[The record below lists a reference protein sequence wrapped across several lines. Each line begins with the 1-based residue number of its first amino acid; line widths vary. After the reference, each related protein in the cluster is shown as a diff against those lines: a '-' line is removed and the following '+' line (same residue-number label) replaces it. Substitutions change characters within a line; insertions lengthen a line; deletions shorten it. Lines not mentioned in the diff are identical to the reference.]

1 MRRTFAALL
10 MLACAAA
17 LSHCGGGDAA
27 PTPGTASTGARTSIL
42 LITLDTTRFD
52 AIGPHARGVQTPA
65 FNRLAA
71 RGRLFMQAYATVPE
85 TLPSHASM
93 LTGLYPAGHGIHENA
108 RYLAETHP
116 LATEK
121 LQSAG
126 YDTSAFVSAFV
137 LARRFGLARGF
148 ARYDDE
154 LPAGQPERS
163 AKDTADR
170 AIAYVSSATGRP
182 QFVWVHFFDPH
193 TPYAPTGA
201 FAEQYA
207 ANPYLGE
214 VAAMDEHLGRVVE
227 AFETAAARAGTQA
240 AILVLSDHGE
250 GLGDHGE
257 VAHGNLLYQS
267 TMHIPMV
274 LVAPGVE
281 AGTSA
286 VAVSSRRVFHTL
298 LDLAGLDS
306 TGSLRGNPTE
316 VVLGEAMKPFL
327 SYGWQPQI
335 MAVEGGLKAI
345 FAGRT
350 ETYELGPDPREQND
364 LGSGRTPVTMRKAL
378 DDYPVPSVA
387 TPKTFEALDEEARR
401 SLASLGYVSGTA
413 APVVRKDA
421 PRPADMAGLF
431 ETMDR
436 ASGLFVQGRYADAIP
451 LLRAIQAKDP
461 YNLDA
466 SLRLATSYSM
476 LKQDAPALEAF
487 RKAASIAPK
496 SDDVRLYLALHY
508 ARGPNWKEALPILE
522 RIVDEQPQ
530 RVAALEGLALV
541 RQKQGMLLDQMR
553 LLQRVYTLRSATG
566 EEYAALGDLAMAAGE
581 TLPAIDAFEKAQ
593 RSLGDRFDQYLQL
606 GVLYL
611 DQRRLPEA
619 RSALDRVP
627 AGHPDYAM
635 ALFKRAQVSV
645 LLNEPDRAQRIERA
659 RANATPLTRG
669 LIEREKLF
677 R

>member
-10 MLACAAA
+10 VLACAAA
-17 LSHCGGGDAA
+17 LGRCSGS
-27 PTPGTASTGARTSIL
+27 PEPSTAKSSPAGARNSIL
-42 LITLDTTRFD
+42 LLTLDTTRFD
-52 AIGPHARGVQTPA
+52 AVGPNAAGVQTPA

-71 RGRLFMQAYATVPE
+71 RGRQFTQAYATVPE

-108 RYLAETHP
+108 RFLADAHP
-116 LATEK
+116 LAAEK

-126 YDTSAFVSAFV
+126 YETSAFVSAFV

-154 LPAGQPERS
+154 LPAGQAERP

-170 AIAYVSSATGRP
+170 AIAYLSSAAGRP
-182 QFVWVHFFDPH
+182 QFIWVHFFDPH
-193 TPYAPTGA
+193 TPYAPGGA
-201 FAEQYA
+201 YAKQYA
-207 ANPYLGE
+207 SNPYLGE
-214 VAAMDEHLGRVVE
+214 VAAMDEQIGRVVE
-227 AFETAAARAGTQA
+227 AFEAAAARLGTQGA
-240 AILVLSDHGE
+240 VLALADHGE

-257 VAHGNLLYQS
+257 QAHGNLLYQS
-267 TMHIPMV
+267 TMHVPMV
-274 LVAPGVE
+274 LVAPGVQ

-286 VAVSSRRVFHTL
+286 APVSSRHVFHTL
-298 LDLAGLDS
+298 LDLAGIDS
-306 TGSLRGNPTE
+306 SGSLRGDPRE
-316 VVLGEAMKPFL
+316 VVVGEAMKPFL

-335 MAVEGGLKAI
+335 MAVEQGRKAI

-350 ETYELGPDPREQND
+350 ETYDLDADPREQKD
-364 LGSGRTPVTMRKAL
+364 LGSGSTPPSLRKSL
-378 DDYPVPSVA
+378 DDYPVPSLDA
-387 TPKTFEALDEEARR
+387 PKASEALSDDARR
-401 SLASLGYVSGTA
+401 SLASLGYVAGTA
-413 APVVRKDA
+413 TPVVRKDA
-421 PRPADMAGLF
+421 PRPADMVGLF
-431 ETMDR
+431 DTIDR
-436 ASGLFVQGRYADAIP
+436 ASGLFVQGRYADAVP

-476 LKQDAPALEAF
+476 LKQDAPALDAF

-508 ARGPNWKEALPILE
+508 ARGPNWKQAIPDLE
-522 RIVDEQPQ
+522 RIVSDQPE

-541 RQKQGMLLDQMR
+541 RQKQGMPLDAMQ
-553 LLQRVYTLRSATG
+553 LLQKAYTLRPATG
-566 EEYAALGDLAMAAGE
+566 EEYAALGELAMASGE
-581 TLPAIDAFEKAQ
+581 TLAAIDAFEKA
-593 RSLGDRFDQYLQL
+593 RRLLGDRFDQHLQL

-611 DQRRLPEA
+611 EQRRLTEA
-619 RSALDRVP
+619 RDALDRVS
-627 AGHPDYAM
+627 ARHPDYAM

-645 LLNEPDRAQRIERA
+645 LLKEPDSASRIQRA
-659 RANATPLTRG
+659 RAHATPLTRG